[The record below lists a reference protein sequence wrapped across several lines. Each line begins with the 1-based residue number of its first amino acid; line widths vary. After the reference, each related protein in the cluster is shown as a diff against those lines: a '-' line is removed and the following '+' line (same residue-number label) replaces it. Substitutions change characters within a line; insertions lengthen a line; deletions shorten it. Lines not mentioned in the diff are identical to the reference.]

1 MTTALFLFGVSLT
14 VRWVYLAMNWYAA
27 RIHMQ
32 MLRDVARAKYRS
44 RTPGGSTYSDSRL
57 PQTMLSE
64 TAGVEPRS
72 WVAAAAAAAP
82 PATPNLV
89 GASDPRTGTAPTR
102 PQTPVNIGRHPGW
115 CPPAS
120 TSGRVMVHG

>member
-14 VRWVYLAMNWYAA
+14 ARWVYLAMNWYAA

-57 PQTMLSE
+57 PRPCCPRRPGLSPAVGWRLLRQRLPRPPQTWW
-64 TAGVEPRS
+64 AR
-72 WVAAAAAAAP
+72 
-82 PATPNLV
+82 ATP
-89 GASDPRTGTAPTR
+89 AQAPRP
-102 PQTPVNIGRHPGW
+102 PGLK
-115 CPPAS
+115 P
-120 TSGRVMVHG
+120 R